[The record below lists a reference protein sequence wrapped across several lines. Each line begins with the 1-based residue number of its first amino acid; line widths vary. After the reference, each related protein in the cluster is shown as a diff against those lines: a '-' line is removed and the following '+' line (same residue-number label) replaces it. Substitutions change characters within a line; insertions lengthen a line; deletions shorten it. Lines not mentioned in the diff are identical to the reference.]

1 MQLKHPMML
10 KTAPTAKTFWPKM
23 SINSAD
29 LGLPGGSVAKTPCS
43 QCRGPGLIP
52 GQGIRS
58 HRLQPRVPMPQGTSK
73 IPHAGK

>member
-52 GQGIRS
+52 GQGTIVDS
-58 HRLQPRVPMPQGTSK
+58 TWLN
-73 IPHAGK
+73 

>member
-43 QCRGPGLIP
+43 
-52 GQGIRS
+52 
-58 HRLQPRVPMPQGTSK
+58 
-73 IPHAGK
+73 

>member
-10 KTAPTAKTFWPKM
+10 KTALTAKTFWPQM

-43 QCRGPGLIP
+43 QCRGPGLSP
-52 GQGIRS
+52 S
-58 HRLQPRVPMPQGTSK
+58 QGTIADSTWRS
-73 IPHAGK
+73 